1 MSNLI
6 SIREELSRYEDK
18 IINKCIES
26 SKNRT
31 EWDIIDIDGIVESM
45 DFNMENK
52 YHFILNDIIYYYY
65 DNNRIEGNTELEKEL
80 FILIT
85 NRILLGKEVIKNKIL
100 LDKDKYSELIDK
112 QDMDSI
118 SSLLENKE
126 VENKIISR
134 LINKEI
140 HGYTSEIKMKVVSL
154 YKDFIIPYTK
164 RVQLVYC
171 LLH

>member
-26 SKNRT
+26 SKNRP

-85 NRILLGKEVIKNKIL
+85 NRI
-100 LDKDKYSELIDK
+100 Y
-112 QDMDSI
+112 
-118 SSLLENKE
+118 
-126 VENKIISR
+126 
-134 LINKEI
+134 
-140 HGYTSEIKMKVVSL
+140 
-154 YKDFIIPYTK
+154 
-164 RVQLVYC
+164 
-171 LLH
+171 

>member
-1 MSNLI
+1 
-6 SIREELSRYEDK
+6 
-18 IINKCIES
+18 
-26 SKNRT
+26 
-31 EWDIIDIDGIVESM
+31 
-45 DFNMENK
+45 
-52 YHFILNDIIYYYY
+52 
-65 DNNRIEGNTELEKEL
+65 
-80 FILIT
+80 
-85 NRILLGKEVIKNKIL
+85 
-100 LDKDKYSELIDK
+100 
-112 QDMDSI
+112 MDSI